1 MVKILFKTI
10 FNCLWVLIK
19 PCLFVI
25 IPVAVVFSIAFG
37 IAYYQKKKSG
47 TAVRKVIAHTNPK
60 ADYSLFTKLF
70 VQLPRQFWKNY
81 YNKEV
86 GEFREHGIIMFTGA
100 QGQGKTIGETKYLL
114 DMQYR
119 YPSCRVNTNYG
130 YKFEDA
136 PIESWRDLVDYNN
149 GKKGIICAID
159 ECQNWFSS
167 SMSKNF
173 PPRMLAT
180 VTQNRKNKRVI
191 VMSAHFFMDVS
202 KPIRKHCTEVRACHT
217 FLGCFTVVKRWRP
230 IMNSDGDVMKKKTL
244 GYYCFVHSQELY
256 EAYDT
261 LRVVKNLSAAGF
273 ESDTWTEDNEY
284 NGGGQLRPGKRHLSR
299 RRKQDVER
307 DVMNAMDS
315 CYILMNSNNS
325 KGDNF

>member
-1 MVKILFKTI
+1 MLGTLFKTLWR
-10 FNCLWVLIK
+10 CVWVLLK
-19 PCLFVI
+19 PCLFVL
-25 IPVAVVFSIAFG
+25 IPVCVVFG
-37 IAYYQKKKSG
+37 IAFLVAYIQKKKSG
-47 TAVRKVIAHTNPK
+47 TAKREVIAHVNPK
-60 ADYSLFTKLF
+60 NDFTLFTKLF
-70 VQLPRQFWKNY
+70 VLLPRQFWKNY
-81 YNKEV
+81 FNKPI

-100 QGQGKTIGETKYLL
+100 QGQGKTIAETKYLK
-114 DMQYR
+114 DVQYR
-119 YPSCRVNTNYG
+119 YPSVRVNTNFG
-130 YKFEDA
+130 YYYEDA

-191 VMSAHFFMDVS
+191 IMSAHFFMDVA
-202 KPIRKHCTEVRACHT
+202 KPIRKHCTEVRSCHT

-230 IMNSDGDVMKKKTL
+230 IMNAEGDVIKKKTL
-244 GYYCFVHSQELY
+244 GYYCFVHDDELY
-256 EAYDT
+256 HSYDT

-273 ESDTWTEDNEY
+273 ESDTWSDENDYDNS
-284 NGGGQLRPGKRHLSR
+284 GKLVPARRKLSR
-299 RRKQDVER
+299 KRKHDVER

-315 CYILMNSNNS
+315 CYFLMNNDS
-325 KGDNF
+325 KGDF

>member
-1 MVKILFKTI
+1 MFNILFKSL
-10 FNCLWVLIK
+10 FKCFWVLLK
-19 PCLFVI
+19 PCLYVL
-25 IPVAVVFSIAFG
+25 IPVFIVFSVAFL
-37 IAYYQKKKSG
+37 IAYVNKKKSG
-47 TAVRKVIAHTNPK
+47 TAQRKVIAHINPK
-60 ADYSLFTKLF
+60 ADVSIFTKLF
-70 VQLPRQFWKNY
+70 VLLPKQFWKNY
-81 YNKEV
+81 YNKDI

-100 QGQGKTIGETKYLL
+100 QGQGKTIAETKYLM
-114 DMQYR
+114 DMQYL

-130 YKFEDA
+130 YKYEDA

-191 VMSAHFFMDVS
+191 IMSAHFFMDVS

-230 IMNSDGDVMKKKTL
+230 IMSAEGDVIKKKTL
-244 GYYCFVHSQELY
+244 RYYCFVHSQELY
-256 EAYDT
+256 DAYDT

-273 ESDTWTEDNEY
+273 ESDTWVDDNEY
-284 NGGGQLRPGKRHLSR
+284 NNGGKLVPASRRLSR
-299 RRKQDVER
+299 KRDVER
-307 DVMNAMDS
+307 DVMNAMDN
-315 CYILMNSNNS
+315 CYFLMNNTT
-325 KGDNF
+325 KGDF